1 MEVPV
6 FEFLQTY
13 VNLLE
18 PVNSPVVWV
27 KGDDNNDNNKIQQQK
42 QQ

>member
-13 VNLLE
+13 ENLLE
-18 PVNSPVVWV
+18 PVNLPVVWV
-27 KGDDNNDNNKIQQQK
+27 KGDDNNDNNKIK
-42 QQ
+42 QQLQQ